1 MIGRIENLT
10 NYSLVDNFVTGNLG
24 SIPFYGAKF
33 NLSFAI
39 LLFFYL
45 IFRRNTSWKH
55 IPLLAFLAIPFL
67 HSDQILFETFTPSSD
82 NPQTPH
88 IMLLIFS
95 ASVLTLMACV
105 KKTRTL
111 PRIFGSIVAL
121 ALVAAFL
128 IIHAATINIKL
139 KEQVAMIMDAH
150 FSVFNAT
157 FQSRSSETFLY
168 YCEEEKI
175 HCLTS
180 LPTEKDKET
189 IKQVLGGLSDRA
201 FKVIDSGDEYIQM
214 YSLDIQKSAFIFMYG
229 KVDDTVRL
237 IIDFD
242 NLHQAHRSC
251 LIVMYV
257 WYFIISSLW
266 LYGGLFLYCKHISMF
281 QRRTKHTLSP
291 QRPEKIESGTMK
303 PQSSQGAKEK

>member
-10 NYSLVDNFVTGNLG
+10 NYTLVDNFVTGDLG
-24 SIPFYGAKF
+24 TVPFYGAKF

-39 LLFFYL
+39 MLLLYL
-45 IFRRNTSWKH
+45 IFRRNVNWKH
-55 IPLLAFLAIPFL
+55 LPILALLAIPSL
-67 HSDQILFETFTPSSD
+67 LSDQWLFETFTPQSN

-88 IMLLIFS
+88 MLLLIGS
-95 ASVLTLMACV
+95 AAVLTVLSCV

-111 PRIFGSIVAL
+111 PRVFGSIVGVAM
-121 ALVAAFL
+121 VAAFF

-150 FSVFNAT
+150 YSVFNAT
-157 FQSRSSETFLY
+157 LQSGSDETFMY
-168 YCEEEKI
+168 YCQQEEA
-175 HCLTS
+175 HCLTTY
-180 LPTEKDKET
+180 PTHEEQEKIRD
-189 IKQVLGGLSDRA
+189 ILGGLSKTA
-201 FKVIDSGDEYIQM
+201 FDVMESDGEFTQL

-242 NLHQAHRSC
+242 NLHKAHRSC

-266 LYGGLFLYCKHISMF
+266 LYGGVFLYWKHQRMF
-281 QRRTKHTLSP
+281 NKRKNKS
-291 QRPEKIESGTMK
+291 
-303 PQSSQGAKEK
+303 